1 MVYML
6 PTILAQN
13 KVYLGGICILNV
25 FLGWTI
31 IGWICALIWA
41 VSSPKDN
48 VDYSYKIMKTKKDLG
63 TVIVGYYK
71 LHLPK
76 KI

>member
-1 MVYML
+1 ML

-13 KVYLGGICILNV
+13 KVYLGGICILNI

-41 VSSPKDN
+41 VSAPKEDKKTYEP
-48 VDYSYKIMKTKKDLG
+48 YSKKD
-63 TVIVGYYK
+63 YK
-71 LHLPK
+71 PYSKPDDNLLTT
-76 KI
+76 